1 MRIRLL
7 LILVMALWGSAFASS
22 KAAVGD
28 VPHEVAGFLR
38 FLIGAL
44 VLLVVL
50 RAPRLPAAEAP
61 RVAGLGMVGVF
72 GYNALF
78 FLALSLAPAADGSVI
93 VPMAAPVCTVAVSV
107 LLGRVRLSGAR
118 LLGLTLAAV
127 GGVVFFLGIPDSG
140 DTRLLGDLL
149 FLGAAACWSAYTLL
163 GAPLL
168 SRLPAA
174 TVTVYATAA
183 GATALGLLAVPA
195 LADVRW
201 SELGPEFWLNQ
212 AYLGALPTALA
223 YVLYY
228 HAVGQV
234 GPTTATSAMFLVP
247 AFGLTCAWVLLGE
260 SISPLQG
267 IGAGLMLVGA
277 WMNTRLAVDDS
288 GPMPADPAPLATD
301 SAPSAVASG
310 SPVLESRDTAAIF
323 DAAAAD
329 VDARAES
336 VRAAAN
342 GTRPAVD
349 SALATELVPAEF
361 DSPLPGSNVAAG
373 EVDSSHGPSR
383 PAH

>member
-50 RAPRLPAAEAP
+50 RAPRLPAAEVP
-61 RVAGLGMVGVF
+61 RVAGVGMFGVF

-93 VPMAAPVCTVAVSV
+93 VPMAAPVCTVAAGV

-118 LLGLTLAAV
+118 MLGLALAAAA
-127 GGVVFFLGIPDSG
+127 GGVVFFLGIPDTG

-183 GATALGLLAVPA
+183 GATALGLLAAPA
-195 LADVRW
+195 FADVRW
-201 SELGPEFWLNQ
+201 SALGLEFWLNQ
-212 AYLGALPTALA
+212 AYLGALDRARLRA
-223 YVLYY
+223 VLPRGRPGRP
-228 HAVGQV
+228 HHGDVRH
-234 GPTTATSAMFLVP
+234 VP
-247 AFGLTCAWVLLGE
+247 RPGL
-260 SISPLQG
+260 
-267 IGAGLMLVGA
+267 
-277 WMNTRLAVDDS
+277 R
-288 GPMPADPAPLATD
+288 
-301 SAPSAVASG
+301 
-310 SPVLESRDTAAIF
+310 
-323 DAAAAD
+323 AD
-329 VDARAES
+329 VR
-336 VRAAAN
+336 V
-342 GTRPAVD
+342 G
-349 SALATELVPAEF
+349 VP
-361 DSPLPGSNVAAG
+361 
-373 EVDSSHGPSR
+373 R
-383 PAH
+383 

>member
-44 VLLVVL
+44 VLLVAL
-50 RAPRLPAAEAP
+50 RAPRLPAAEVP
-61 RVAGLGMVGVF
+61 RVIGVGMVGVF

-93 VPMAAPVCTVAVSV
+93 VPMAAPVCTVAVGV

-118 LLGLTLAAV
+118 LLGLALAAA
-127 GGVVFFLGIPDSG
+127 GGIVFFFGIPDTG

-183 GATALGLLAVPA
+183 GATALGLLAAPA

-201 SELGPEFWLNQ
+201 SELGLEFWLNQ

-228 HAVGQV
+228 HAVGRV

-247 AFGLTCAWVLLGE
+247 AFGLTCAWALLGE
-260 SISPLQG
+260 SIAPLQG
-267 IGAGLMLVGA
+267 IGAGLMFVGA
-277 WMNTRLAVDDS
+277 WMNTRLAVNDS
-288 GPMPADPAPLATD
+288 GPEDATPPAKD
-301 SAPSAVASG
+301 SAPADRAPATTMIESEPTAAVFDTTAVDADPVPDHDRATASG
-310 SPVLESRDTAAIF
+310 
-323 DAAAAD
+323 
-329 VDARAES
+329 
-336 VRAAAN
+336 
-342 GTRPAVD
+342 GRPAVD
-349 SALATELVPAEF
+349 WAPSTAAPTSAEF
-361 DSPLPGSNVAAG
+361 DSAAAASNRTAY
-373 EVDSSHGPSR
+373 EVDSSHGSNR
-383 PAH
+383 LAH

>member
-1 MRIRLL
+1 MRIRVLL
-7 LILVMALWGSAFASS
+7 VLVMALWGSAFASS

-50 RAPRLPAAEAP
+50 RAPRLPAAEVP
-61 RVAGLGMVGVF
+61 RVAGVGMVGVF

-78 FLALSLAPAADGSVI
+78 FLGLSLAPAADGSVI
-93 VPMAAPVCTVAVSV
+93 VPMAAPVCTVAVGL

-118 LLGLTLAAV
+118 LLGLVTAAT
-127 GGVVFFLGIPDSG
+127 GGLVFFLGIPDTG
-140 DTRLLGDLL
+140 DARLLGDLA

-195 LADVRW
+195 FAEVHW
-201 SELGPEFWLNQ
+201 SELGLEFWLNQ

-228 HAVGQV
+228 RAVGQV

-247 AFGLTCAWVLLGE
+247 AFGLTCAWILLGE
-260 SISPLQG
+260 SIAPLQAV
-267 IGAGLMLVGA
+267 GAGLMFIGA
-277 WMNTRLAVDDS
+277 WVN
-288 GPMPADPAPLATD
+288 
-301 SAPSAVASG
+301 
-310 SPVLESRDTAAIF
+310 
-323 DAAAAD
+323 
-329 VDARAES
+329 
-336 VRAAAN
+336 
-342 GTRPAVD
+342 TRPAVKDSTSDRTPSTSD
-349 SALATELVPAEF
+349 SAL
-361 DSPLPGSNVAAG
+361 
-373 EVDSSHGPSR
+373 PSIESV
-383 PAH
+383 

>member
-7 LILVMALWGSAFASS
+7 LIVVMALWGSAFASS

-38 FLIGAL
+38 FLVGAF
-44 VLLVVL
+44 VLLVAL
-50 RAPRLPAAEAP
+50 RAPRLPAAEVP
-61 RVAGLGMVGVF
+61 RVVGVGMVGVF

-93 VPMAAPVCTVAVSV
+93 VPMAAPVCTVAVGV

-118 LLGLTLAAV
+118 LLGLALAAV
-127 GGVVFFLGIPDSG
+127 GGIVFFLGIPDTG
-140 DTRLLGDLL
+140 DSRLLGDLL

-183 GATALGLLAVPA
+183 GATALGLLAAPA
-195 LADVRW
+195 FADVRW
-201 SELGPEFWLNQ
+201 SELGLEFWLNQ

-228 HAVGQV
+228 HAVGRV

-247 AFGLTCAWVLLGE
+247 AFGLTCAWVVLGE
-260 SISPLQG
+260 SIAPLQG
-267 IGAGLMLVGA
+267 IGAGLMFVGA
-277 WMNTRLAVDDS
+277 WTNTRLAVDDS
-288 GPMPADPAPLATD
+288 RSVDSAPRVADSAPLA
-301 SAPSAVASG
+301 APVVAVLEPSG
-310 SPVLESRDTAAIF
+310 SAALFGTSTLDADPRSESDRSTANS
-323 DAAAAD
+323 DRPD
-329 VDARAES
+329 VEPDPS
-336 VRAAAN
+336 TV
-342 GTRPAVD
+342 
-349 SALATELVPAEF
+349 VPTSSEF
-361 DSPLPGSNVAAG
+361 DSATTTSNRTAG
-373 EVDSSHGPSR
+373 DRSHGSDR
-383 PAH
+383 SVARRQ